1 MEWSLLLL
9 LLTGLRSSTSFLL
22 VSLPRNPITASVT
35 PIPSW
40 LMPPGPYRHRP
51 SPLWMGGKWV
61 RDPSITQGIVD
72 MVKSFQEKRHAQTEN
87 AGRYLQDGL
96 EGIKAHDPAVALTAF
111 EQAAALDN
119 ETSLVWHHGAMLY
132 YNQKY
137 PEALEQLD
145 RAIDR
150 YETLYEQV
158 ATEERVWRAAV
169 LSRYHGRETGLAKIR
184 SSPPSPYGTET
195 RRLMGAVLGLFE
207 GRVEEEEVLAMVEEA
222 RVRREG
228 GKGQE
233 GDEGGREGGREGGD
247 SNPYGNYD
255 LYGFFYIGLYRDA
268 CGLAGPARAAMEQA
282 TRAPRARQDDVM
294 YHFPRLH
301 LLWRT

>member
-1 MEWSLLLL
+1 
-9 LLTGLRSSTSFLL
+9 
-22 VSLPRNPITASVT
+22 
-35 PIPSW
+35 
-40 LMPPGPYRHRP
+40 
-51 SPLWMGGKWV
+51 
-61 RDPSITQGIVD
+61 
-72 MVKSFQEKRHAQTEN
+72 
-87 AGRYLQDGL
+87 
-96 EGIKAHDPAVALTAF
+96 
-111 EQAAALDN
+111 
-119 ETSLVWHHGAMLY
+119 MLY

-195 RRLMGAVLGLFE
+195 RRLMGAVLDLFE

-222 RVRREG
+222 R
-228 GKGQE
+228 
-233 GDEGGREGGREGGD
+233 

-282 TRAPRARQDDVM
+282 TRALRARQDDVM